1 MLPQNPMGES
11 AGRHNYINTTWGK
24 RLVAEYS
31 GLNFHEVGQLDY
43 GTYLLWLRDAYI
55 AGLNQ
60 TEDGRQY
67 LDDCWRMEQTK
78 PDRAKLHQK
87 LGKGAPSNGE

>member
-1 MLPQNPMGES
+1 MAES
-11 AGRHNYINTTWGK
+11 AGGHDYINTTWGR
-24 RLVAEYS
+24 RLVSEYT
-31 GLNFHEVGQLDY
+31 GLNFHQVGQLDY

-55 AGLNQ
+55 YGLSR

-78 PDRAKLHQK
+78 PDRAKLRQK
-87 LGKGAPSNGE
+87 TGKEASSYGQ